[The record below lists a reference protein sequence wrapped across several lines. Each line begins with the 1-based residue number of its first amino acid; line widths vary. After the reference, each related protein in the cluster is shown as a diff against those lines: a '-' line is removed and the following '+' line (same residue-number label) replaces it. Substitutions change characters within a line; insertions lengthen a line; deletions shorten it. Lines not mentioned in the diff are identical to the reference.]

1 MSLPGLSLP
10 GLSMSASAAAAA
22 ASSSAAAAT
31 DALAPASAPRVQDL
45 GPGTEYR
52 FEVPFNAGALTVKL
66 LNGTAECFGTEL
78 ACNAKEPYAFRAG
91 TKAAIYTWHG
101 CRLQVE
107 GDVESEYQAEE
118 TPMVEYANVHF
129 ALEQMRKAVDAQ
141 QQQHQQQQESA
152 YNGGEKPIGPRVL
165 VVGPENAGKTSLVR
179 MLTAYAVKMGRQPVL
194 VNLDP
199 RQGMLSPPGSLATAA
214 VASVLDVEEGWGSS
228 PINGP
233 SPVPVKM
240 PLVYH
245 YGLGSPDDNPK
256 MYRGLVTRLA
266 LAVTSRLGEDDDARR
281 SGCFI
286 DTPGVLSVD
295 KRGVYENIQHVVSEF
310 SVNVIL
316 VLGSERL
323 YSDLSRRFSR
333 PGEDPV
339 QVVKLDKSGGCVDR
353 DESYMKALRQ
363 TQVRSYFFGQGSTT
377 LSPHTQRVDFNSLH
391 VFRTVDTSATN
402 PASSFLPGGEADDD
416 AEPSGRLYDKIKPS
430 LMIQNGLLAITHAE
444 PSDSYEHIRD
454 SSVMGYVYIAD
465 VDEAKQNVKLLA
477 PLSGQ
482 IPRHAM
488 ILGNWPED
496 VAGLVG

>member
-10 GLSMSASAAAAA
+10 GLSMSAPP
-22 ASSSAAAAT
+22 
-31 DALAPASAPRVQDL
+31 PADMPPPSAPRLQEL
-45 GPGTEYR
+45 SPGAEYR
-52 FEVPFNAGALTVKL
+52 FEVPFNSTLTVKL

-78 ACNAKEPYAFRAG
+78 ACNAKEPYLFRPG

-107 GDVESEYQAEE
+107 GDVESEYLAEE

-129 ALEQMRKAVDAQ
+129 ALEKLRDNAE
-141 QQQHQQQQESA
+141 HE
-152 YNGGEKPIGPRVL
+152 GGGGGGGGDKPIGPRVL

-179 MLTAYAVKMGRQPVL
+179 LLAAYGVKMGRQPVV

-199 RQGMLSPPGSLATAA
+199 RQGMLSPPGALATATF
-214 VASVLDVEEGWGSS
+214 ASVLDVEEGWGSS

-245 YGLGSPDDNPK
+245 FGLGSPDDNVR
-256 MYRGLVTRLA
+256 MFRGLVTRLA
-266 LAVTSRLGEDDDARR
+266 LAVTSRLGEDEEARK
-281 SGCFI
+281 SGCLI

-295 KRGVYENIQHVVSEF
+295 KKGVYENIQHVASEF

-323 YSDLSRRFSR
+323 FSDLSRRFSR
-333 PGEDPV
+333 TGDDAV

-353 DESYMKALRQ
+353 DENYMKALRQ
-363 TQVRSYFFGQGSTT
+363 SQVRSYFFGHGYTT
-377 LSPHTQRVDFNSLH
+377 LSPHTHRVDFNSLH
-391 VFRTVDTSATN
+391 IYRTVDTSASN
-402 PASSFLPGGEADDD
+402 PASSFLPGGGEADD
-416 AEPSGRLYDKIKPS
+416 AESGSGRLYERIKPS
-430 LMIQNGLLAITHAE
+430 LMIQNGLLAITNAE
-444 PSDSYEHIRD
+444 PSDSHESIRD
-454 SSVMGYVYIAD
+454 SSVLGYVYIAD

-482 IPRHAM
+482 IPRSAM